1 MFAFYLMPVLA
12 GAVASAIA
20 LVDSDERALGA
31 TKATLYVGLTGIVL
45 GADGVLVWMITDG
58 LGQVLAA
65 GLAIVVL
72 TLFIVVYAMAV
83 AARGRTGSN

>member
-1 MFAFYLMPVLA
+1 
-12 GAVASAIA
+12 
-20 LVDSDERALGA
+20 
-31 TKATLYVGLTGIVL
+31 
-45 GADGVLVWMITDG
+45 MITDG

-72 TLFIVVYAMAV
+72 TLFIVVYTMAV

>member
-1 MFAFYLMPVLA
+1 M
-12 GAVASAIA
+12 
-20 LVDSDERALGA
+20 
-31 TKATLYVGLTGIVL
+31 L
-45 GADGVLVWMITDG
+45 GADCVLAWMITDG